1 MGLSSC
7 IAMGSS
13 EPIMKYP
20 PGIYTRSILA
30 SPIIIVTLFLV
41 ILFWQPKKSIEKHN
55 IFLSVVILVVKIND
69 YLFII

>member
-1 MGLSSC
+1 
-7 IAMGSS
+7 
-13 EPIMKYP
+13 MKYP

-30 SPIIIVTLFLV
+30 SPTIIVTLFLV